1 MKSVELAATLGFA
14 TLLGACRGDSSPPV
28 FPRAPVVL
36 ISIDTLRADR
46 LPAYGYRGVRTPN
59 LDHFRREAILYQ
71 NAYSPCPMTLPS
83 HLTML
88 TGLLPPEHGVR
99 NNIGFAFAG
108 EAHPSLPLLLKG
120 QGYATGAAVSSYVL
134 RAETGLA
141 GVFDYYEDSIDPRP
155 GAPFTDYQRPGA
167 KTAALARDWI
177 ARQKTAPFFFFFHIY
192 EPHVPYEPPE
202 PFKSLYPSPYDGEV
216 ATADAIVG
224 GFLADLKALGVYDRA
239 IIIVTSDHGEGLGD
253 HGEDQHSILLYLE
266 ALHVPLL
273 LKLPGGARGG
283 GRVDAPAQLS
293 DILPAVTDVLGLK
306 TPGGLSGLSLLRLPG
321 PQPRFIYAETLYPR
335 IQLGW
340 SDLRSLIDGRYHYI
354 HGPRPELY
362 DIASDPAEKNDRI
375 ASEGATAARL
385 AQELERFP
393 MVGGAGVARPDPAAA
408 ERLAALGYIG
418 GVRERGRSPLPNP
431 RDNLKYLQAM
441 REGWRL
447 AAEHRLGE
455 AVEVLTAMVKA
466 NPAMVEV
473 WIKLGEVYAEAGRD
487 DEAEAAY
494 QEALQRSPV
503 FLEDVAL
510 AQGYAQLRRG
520 RLAEAEATAR
530 RALPLN
536 PAKARDLLTRV
547 ALARNRMD
555 EALGHARAAAGGPN
569 PQPSSM
575 LLLAEVELKRGDP
588 RAALGVLGQ
597 AEGRAAEL
605 RLAGVY
611 GLEFFRADALARL
624 ARPAEAEAAYRKEIA
639 SFAGHAEAYSNLAV
653 LCFLRGDRAAV
664 TSLMEQMVA
673 ANPSP
678 RSYLLAAATWRALG
692 DAARA
697 AAWSRRANRPSS

>member
-1 MKSVELAATLGFA
+1 
-14 TLLGACRGDSSPPV
+14 
-28 FPRAPVVL
+28 VVL

-46 LPAYGYRGVRTPN
+46 LPAYGYPGVRTPN
-59 LDHFRREAILYQ
+59 LDRLRRDSILYQ

-99 NNIGFAFAG
+99 NNLGFVFKG
-108 EAHPSLPLLLKG
+108 EAHANLPLLLKG

-155 GAPFTDYQRPGA
+155 GAPFIDYQRPGA
-167 KTAALARDWI
+167 KTAAFAREWI
-177 ARQKTAPFFFFFHIY
+177 AFRKTEPFFFFFHIY

-224 GFLADLKALGVYDRA
+224 DFLADLKTLGVYDRA
-239 IIIVTSDHGEGLGD
+239 IIILTSDHGEGLGD

-266 ALHVPLL
+266 ALHIPLF

-283 GRVDAPAQLS
+283 DRVDTSAQLS
-293 DILPAVTDVLGLK
+293 DILPTVTDLLGLQ
-306 TPGGLSGLSLLRLPG
+306 TPGGLRGLSLLRLPG

-340 SDLRSLIDGRYHYI
+340 SDLRSIIDGRYHYI
-354 HGPRPELY
+354 HGPRSELY
-362 DIASDPAEKNDRI
+362 DIASDPAERNDRI
-375 ASEGATAARL
+375 ATESATAARL
-385 AQELERFP
+385 ARELERFP
-393 MVGGAGVARPDPAAA
+393 RVGPQGVARPDPGAA
-408 ERLAALGYIG
+408 EGIAALGYIG
-418 GVRERGRSPLPNP
+418 GVRERGASPLPNP
-431 RDNLKYLQAM
+431 RDNLKFLQAM

-447 AAEHRLGE
+447 AAEHRLPE
-455 AVEVLTAMVKA
+455 AVDVLTPMVKA
-466 NPAMVEV
+466 NSAMVEV
-473 WIKLGEVYAEAGRD
+473 WIKLGDVYAEGGRD
-487 DEAEAAY
+487 DEAETAY
-494 QEALQRSPV
+494 QEALKRTPV
-503 FLEDVAL
+503 FLDDVAL
-510 AQGYAQLRRG
+510 SQGYAQLRRG
-520 RLAEAEATAR
+520 RLPEAEAAAR

-555 EALGHARAAAGGPN
+555 EALDHARAAASGPN
-569 PQPSSM
+569 PQPSSI
-575 LLLAEVELKRGDP
+575 LLLAEVELKKGDP
-588 RAALGVLGQ
+588 QAALRVLGQ

-605 RLAGVY
+605 RLTAVY
-611 GLEFFRADALARL
+611 GLEFLRADALARL
-624 ARPAEAEAAYRKEIA
+624 ERPVEAEAAYRKEIA
-639 SFAGHAEAYSNLAV
+639 SFPGHAEAYSNLAV

-664 TSLMEQMVA
+664 TGLMEQMVK

-678 RSYLLAAATWRALG
+678 RNYLLAAATWQAFG
-692 DAARA
+692 DSARA
-697 AAWSRRANRPSS
+697 ATWRRRANRPSS

>member
-1 MKSVELAATLGFA
+1 MRSTRLGATLVLV
-14 TLLGACRGDSSPPV
+14 TLLGACHGGSSPPV

-46 LPAYGYRGVRTPN
+46 LPAYGYAGVRTPN
-59 LDHFRREAILYQ
+59 LDRLRQDSILYQ

-88 TGLLPPEHGVR
+88 TGLLPQEHGVR
-99 NNIGFAFAG
+99 NNLGFVFTG
-108 EAHPSLPLLLKG
+108 NAHASLPRLLKG
-120 QGYATGAAVSSYVL
+120 EGYATGAAVSSYVL

-155 GAPFTDYQRPGA
+155 GAPFVDYQRPGA
-167 KTAALARDWI
+167 KTAAFAREWI

-224 GFLADLKALGVYDRA
+224 DFLTDLKTLGVYDRA
-239 IIIVTSDHGEGLGD
+239 IIILTSDHGEGLGD

-266 ALHVPLL
+266 ALHIPLL

-293 DILPAVTDVLGLK
+293 DVLPTVTDLLGLK
-306 TPGGLSGLSLLRLPG
+306 TPSGSSGLSLLRLPG

-362 DIASDPAEKNDRI
+362 DIAADPAEKNDRI

-393 MVGGAGVARPDPAAA
+393 MVAPQDAARPDPAAA

-418 GVRERGRSPLPNP
+418 GVRERGASPLPNP
-431 RDNLKYLQAM
+431 RDNLQFLQAM

-447 AAEHRLGE
+447 AGEHRLGE
-455 AVEVLTAMVKA
+455 AIDVLAAMVKA

-473 WIKLGEVYAEAGRD
+473 WIKLGEVYAEAGKD
-487 DEAEAAY
+487 DLAEAAY
-494 QEALQRSPV
+494 QEALQRTPV
-503 FLEDVAL
+503 FLDDVAL
-510 AQGYAQLRRG
+510 AQGHAQLRRG
-520 RLAEAEATAR
+520 RLAEAEAAAR
-530 RALPLN
+530 RSLPLN
-536 PAKARDLLTRV
+536 PSKARDLLTRV
-547 ALARNRMD
+547 ALARNHMG
-555 EALGHARAAAGGPN
+555 EALGQARAAAGGPN

-588 RAALGVLGQ
+588 RAALGVLGE

-611 GLEFFRADALARL
+611 GLEFLRADALARL
-624 ARPAEAEAAYRKEIA
+624 ARPVEAEAAYRKEIA
-639 SFAGHAEAYSNLAV
+639 SFPGHAEAYSNLAV

-678 RSYLLAAATWRALG
+678 RSYLLAAATWRAFG

-697 AAWSRRANRPSS
+697 ATWSRRASRPSS